1 MVFSMKKVLIT
12 GAGSYIGNNVEAWL
26 NRWPEKYQV
35 QVLDMQLSTWREYDF
50 SDFDTV
56 FHVAGIAHADVGNV
70 SEERKQFYYKINTD
84 LAIETA
90 KVAKMQGVKQFI
102 LMSSMIIYGGKEHV
116 TKDTRPEPANFYGD
130 SKWKA
135 DQGIRDL
142 EDSNFKVVVLR
153 PPMIYGKNSKG
164 NYPVLAKMAK
174 KLPVFPKV
182 KNKRSVLYVENL
194 SEFVRLMIENE
205 ESGIFYPQNESLV
218 STAELVGNIANAHG
232 HKIWMTSIL
241 NPFTA
246 VAKKVP
252 GKIGNLAS
260 KAFGSSYYDMEM
272 SRYKDNYI
280 IANNIESIK
289 KTETE

>member
-1 MVFSMKKVLIT
+1 MKRVLIT

-26 NRWPEKYQV
+26 KKWPEQYQV
-35 QVLDMQLSTWREYDF
+35 EVLDMQLPTWKEYDF
-50 SDFDTV
+50 SSFDSV

-90 KVAKMQGVKQFI
+90 KVAKYQGVKQFI

-116 TKDTRPEPANFYGD
+116 SRDTMPDPANFYGD
-130 SKWKA
+130 SKWRA
-135 DQGIRDL
+135 DQGIREL
-142 EDSNFKVVVLR
+142 EDDTFKVVVLR

-174 KLPVFPKV
+174 KLPIFPRIN
-182 KNKRSVLYVENL
+182 NKRSVLFVDNL

-205 ESGIFYPQNESLV
+205 ESGIFFPQNESLV
-218 STAELVGNIANAHG
+218 STADLVGNIAKAHN
-232 HKIWMTSIL
+232 HKIWMTSLL
-241 NPFTA
+241 NPF
-246 VAKKVP
+246 VAIAKRIP

-272 SRYKDNYI
+272 SQYKDDYI
-280 IANNIESIK
+280 VITSEESIVI
-289 KTETE
+289 TER